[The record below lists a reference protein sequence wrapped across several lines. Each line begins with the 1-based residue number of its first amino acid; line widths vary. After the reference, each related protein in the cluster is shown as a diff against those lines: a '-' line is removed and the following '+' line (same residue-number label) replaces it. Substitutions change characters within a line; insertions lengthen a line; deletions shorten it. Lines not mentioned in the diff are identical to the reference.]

1 MFRRRRKLRRI
12 LLLSG
17 GVAFVVMAIMF
28 VWFAYR
34 PVGKPDVTVTV
45 EIPKGTGFIRIVEIL
60 DEKGLVGNKPFF
72 YLLSLVKGSARII
85 RAGEYEFTGSMSPV
99 DIIDKLVKGNI
110 KFYMVTVREDTTLR
124 EIADELAG
132 LRLVK
137 KEEFIKAA
145 HDKALLMALHIDG
158 DSAEGYLYPETYRLD
173 RTMGER
179 EIIRLMVEQF
189 WRKFTPELQKRAIE
203 MDMTIGEVVTLAS
216 LIGKET
222 GLKEEKPF
230 ISAVFHNRLRRGMKL
245 QCDPTAV
252 YNVPF
257 LKGPIKR
264 SHLKLSHPYNTY
276 VVAGLPPGPIANPD
290 IDSIKAALY
299 PAKVDY
305 LYFVSNNDGSHVF
318 SSNFAEHSQAVLR
331 YRAKKE
337 RE

>member
-216 LIGKET
+216 SSGKRP
-222 GLKEEKPF
+222 GSRKKSLSSRPF
-230 ISAVFHNRLRRGMKL
+230 SI
-245 QCDPTAV
+245 
-252 YNVPF
+252 
-257 LKGPIKR
+257 
-264 SHLKLSHPYNTY
+264 
-276 VVAGLPPGPIANPD
+276 IA
-290 IDSIKAALY
+290 
-299 PAKVDY
+299 
-305 LYFVSNNDGSHVF
+305 
-318 SSNFAEHSQAVLR
+318 
-331 YRAKKE
+331 
-337 RE
+337 

>member
-1 MFRRRRKLRRI
+1 MARRRRKLRII

-17 GVAFVVMAIMF
+17 GIAFIVIAALF
-28 VWFAYR
+28 ASFAYR
-34 PVGKPDVTVTV
+34 PVGKPGMTVTV
-45 EIPKGTGFIRIVEIL
+45 EIPKGTGFLKIVEIL
-60 DEKGLVGNKPFF
+60 DEKGLVKNKPFF
-72 YLLSLVKGSARII
+72 YLLSLLKGSARII
-85 RAGEYEFTGSMSPV
+85 RAGEYEFTGDMSPV

-110 KFYMVTVREDTTLR
+110 KFYMVTVNEDTTLR
-124 EIADELAG
+124 EIANQLAA
-132 LRLVK
+132 LKLVK
-137 KEEFIKAA
+137 REEFIKAA
-145 HDKALLMALHIDG
+145 HDRSFLMNLHVDG
-158 DSAEGYLYPETYRLD
+158 ESAEGYLYPETYRLD

-179 EIIRLMVEQF
+179 EIIRIMVEQF
-189 WRKFTPELQKRAIE
+189 WRKFTPELQKRAVE
-203 MDMTIGEVVTLAS
+203 MDMTVGEVVTLAS

-222 GLKEEKPF
+222 GLKEEKPL
-230 ISAVFHNRLRRGMKL
+230 ISAVFHNRLKRGMKL

-252 YNVPF
+252 YNVPSVN
-257 LKGPIKR
+257 GSVKR
-264 SHLKLSHPYNTY
+264 SHLKLKHPYNTY